1 MSALPRPLPLPL
13 PLLIS
18 LHIRLDDLSDPR
30 IAVFLEEHLQDMRA
44 TSPPES
50 VHALDLSKLRDP
62 SVHFW
67 SAWLPSESGAFGGT
81 LVGTG
86 AIKRLD
92 ANHAELKSMRT
103 SAASRGKGVGK
114 HILRHIVEEARGL
127 GFQRLSLETG
137 TQPFFAP
144 AHQLYLAHGFEPCG
158 PFGSYSL
165 DPHSRF
171 LTMAI

>member
-1 MSALPRPLPLPL
+1 MANLT
-13 PLLIS
+13 

-30 IAVFLEEHLQDMRA
+30 IAQFLEEHLQDMRA

-67 SAWLPSESGAFGGT
+67 SAWLPSENGALDGT

-86 AIKRLD
+86 AIKLLD
-92 ANHAELKSMRT
+92 TQHAELKSMRT
-103 SAASRGKGVGK
+103 AAAFRGQGIARQVLL
-114 HILRHIVEEARGL
+114 HILEQSRAL
-127 GFQRLSLETG
+127 GCQRLSLETG
-137 TQPFFAP
+137 TQAFFAP

-158 PFGSYSL
+158 PFGSYTL

-171 LTMAI
+171 LTLVL